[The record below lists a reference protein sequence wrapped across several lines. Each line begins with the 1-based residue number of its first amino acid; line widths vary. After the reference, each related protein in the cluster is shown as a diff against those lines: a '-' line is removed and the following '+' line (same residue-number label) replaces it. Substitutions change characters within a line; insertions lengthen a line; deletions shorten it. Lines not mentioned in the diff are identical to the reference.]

1 MSKQTDLLNLTDAI
15 DSSADATAITIDSS
29 ENILA
34 GKTSADFGATAGLEF
49 RGGATDTLFLASDGN
64 KALALNRNTSDGEII
79 RLSKSDSTVGTIGTI
94 GSDMVIGSGNTG
106 LRFYEADNSILPSS
120 AAGQAS
126 DGTLDIGDGSFRW
139 KDAYLSGG
147 IHLGGTGTLNK
158 LDDYEYGSYTVTATP
173 ETAGSQTLHA
183 AYRTLTYT
191 KIGRLVKVQGNV
203 YISTNSSAA
212 GSTLFSLPFASSNTE
227 QSKSYSVLGTGSYPT
242 PSAISLMSAGGSM
255 RAFQSGGTPLPPLVW
270 YSIDFTYI
278 VDV

>member
-1 MSKQTDLLNLTDAI
+1 FKDL
-15 DSSADATAITIDSS
+15 
-29 ENILA
+29 
-34 GKTSADFGATAGLEF
+34 
-49 RGGATDTLFLASDGN
+49 
-64 KALALNRNTSDGEII
+64 
-79 RLSKSDSTVGTIGTI
+79 
-94 GSDMVIGSGNTG
+94 
-106 LRFYEADNSILPSS
+106 
-120 AAGQAS
+120 
-126 DGTLDIGDGSFRW
+126 
-139 KDAYLSGG
+139 YLSGG
-147 IHLGGTGTLNK
+147 VYLGGTGTLNK

-203 YISTNSSAA
+203 YINSNSSAA